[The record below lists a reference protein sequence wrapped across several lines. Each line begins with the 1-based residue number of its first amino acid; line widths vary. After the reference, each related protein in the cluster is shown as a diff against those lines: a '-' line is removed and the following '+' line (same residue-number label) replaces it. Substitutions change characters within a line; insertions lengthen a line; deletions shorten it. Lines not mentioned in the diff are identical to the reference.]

1 MHSMQEERKQH
12 HTRMCMR
19 CTHCRAWA
27 TACIRF
33 VFGNVCLVCSVRQ
46 RLKSLLPPPAASSSS
61 SAEGAGTDTSVQRS
75 ERMHGSCSP
84 PPPALLLVCVA
95 ACGGVSVRGSAR
107 VQQRGEGAGRKGKDS
122 RRLHAPFLAT
132 HSSIQETQ
140 HRLGLCYIVCA
151 SAHICCYLG
160 YSGAERIKRA
170 ASGFESGSGIPL
182 KGRNSKIVD

>member
-107 VQQRGEGAGRKGKDS
+107 VQQRGEGAGRKGLQATARAIS
-122 RRLHAPFLAT
+122 RHTQQHTRNAT
-132 HSSIQETQ
+132 SIVTLL
-140 HRLGLCYIVCA
+140 HRLCLCSHLLLLRLQWRRTYKTSCKWI
-151 SAHICCYLG
+151 
-160 YSGAERIKRA
+160 RIR
-170 ASGFESGSGIPL
+170 
-182 KGRNSKIVD
+182 